1 MVIPASQVD
10 RKAPLSVAQQAAA
23 SPIPLH
29 CPIVISACGQFYS
42 SSVMGTQRMRLL
54 GVDDVFQ
61 MTPPMMKT
69 GSVNFQKADNQL
81 VRGTRAIAPGLFCCG
96 VELSLMDGLSVPGI
110 SNAAII
116 ESGVK
121 AGRLALEE
129 FVRQKNKDEGRAAGL
144 ETASHFI
151 GDKI

>member
-1 MVIPASQVD
+1 MVIPSSQVD
-10 RKAPLSVAQQAAA
+10 GKAQPAVSQQAAS

-29 CPIVISACGQFYS
+29 SPIVISACGQFYS
-42 SSVMGTQRMRLL
+42 SAVMGTQRMRLM
-54 GVDDVFQ
+54 GVDDVYQ

-69 GSVNFQKADNQL
+69 GSVNFQRADNQL
-81 VRGTRAIAPGLFCCG
+81 VRSTRSIAPGLYCCG
-96 VELSLMDGLSVPGI
+96 VELSLMDGLCVPGL

-129 FVRQKNKDEGRAAGL
+129 FVRQKAKEEGRKDGL

-151 GDKI
+151 GSKI